1 MSENPDGA
9 GPFVIVCDHGSNRI
23 PDEYAGFEY
32 DPEVLQTHI
41 AWDPGALGVARQLSV
56 RLDAPLIWPDAS
68 RLLIDCNRP
77 PEADSLIV
85 TVSEGR
91 PIPAN
96 RAVDDA
102 ERVQRLAHIHGPYH
116 AAIDACLARR
126 LDGGLET
133 TLVAIHSYT
142 PIYLGKMRPWHVGII
157 FDDDR
162 RVADV
167 LLDGLTA
174 DPALRVGANEPY
186 SPTDLVYYTVGRH
199 ARPGGLPATMIEIR
213 NDEIASETDQR
224 RWAERL
230 ATLLLAA
237 ERDLA
242 KAKHA
247 MV

>member
-1 MSENPDGA
+1 M
-9 GPFVIVCDHGSNRI
+9 H
-23 PDEYAGFEY
+23 
-32 DPEVLQTHI
+32 
-41 AWDPGALGVARQLSV
+41 
-56 RLDAPLIWPDAS
+56 
-68 RLLIDCNRP
+68 
-77 PEADSLIV
+77 
-85 TVSEGR
+85 
-91 PIPAN
+91 
-96 RAVDDA
+96 
-102 ERVQRLAHIHGPYH
+102 
-116 AAIDACLARR
+116 AIDACLARR